1 MILLIQTK
9 KIEKKLIKITDITIN
24 KQGDNEFNIQ
34 KKYDT
39 EKSIEGRTE
48 DLIKNNILLEEFS
61 SIYSKQEN
69 IKKIISSDNDL
80 KESILSQIKRENNLL
95 DDLGSTIDDS
105 HIEGKTSNEK
115 EQAIRSEIEVKIK
128 ELKKNEDFIGS
139 MVAIY
144 SQKEALKSIIGESYD
159 NDDTLID
166 KLNVTPGYENALDAL
181 LGDELYYS
189 TNEKNPIY
197 WKLLD
202 EIEEGH
208 ELPNSCEPLSNYVKG
223 SDALKR
229 RLNQTGINIIS
240 IFFIWS

>member
-1 MILLIQTK
+1 MCIR
-9 KIEKKLIKITDITIN
+9 DR
-24 KQGDNEFNIQ
+24 QGDNEFNIQ

-39 EKSIEGRTE
+39 EKSIEERTE

-166 KLNVTPGYENALDAL
+166 KLNVCL
-181 LGDELYYS
+181 LYTSPSPRDRTRS
-189 TNEKNPIY
+189 RMP
-197 WKLLD
+197 
-202 EIEEGH
+202 
-208 ELPNSCEPLSNYVKG
+208 SS
-223 SDALKR
+223 A
-229 RLNQTGINIIS
+229 
-240 IFFIWS
+240 